1 MGKEHGVGTN
11 MGMNNWL
18 PEAVFVEA
26 VKVLP
31 LGSVDLVV
39 VNSLG
44 QMLLGLR
51 RNAPAKNWWFT
62 PGGRVRKNESSG
74 HCLRRIAQTELG
86 LIGEEAQSAQL
97 MGVWDHFYEDSA
109 YSTEISTHY
118 VNLPHCLRLSRP
130 LHVDTL
136 PTDQHTAWRWQDP
149 RSAALA
155 DDVHPYVQ
163 AYAQAVAC
171 TNLVSG

>member
-1 MGKEHGVGTN
+1 MNKELGVAIN
-11 MGMNNWL
+11 MDMSNWL
-18 PEAVFVEA
+18 PEDVFIEA

-31 LGSVDLVV
+31 LVSVDLVV
-39 VNSLG
+39 VNSFG

-51 RNAPAKNWWFT
+51 RNAPARDWWFT

-86 LIGEEAQSAQL
+86 LVGEEAQSAQL

-109 YSTEISTHY
+109 YSTKISTHY
-118 VNLPHCLRLSRP
+118 VNLPYCLRLSRP
-130 LHVDTL
+130 LQVDTL

-149 RSAALA
+149 LCAAGA
-155 DDVHPYVQ
+155 DDVHPYAR

-171 TNLVSG
+171 KPPL